1 MKKTLALLLLSVWI
15 CGSVSVVRAQ
25 EAGASNQAQSEEES
39 PVRMVARWANFIVL
53 FGGLAFLLRKPMS
66 EFFTTRRAE
75 IAGGLQRAQDAQT
88 SAQARMDE
96 IEKRL
101 ANLTGAL
108 EKLRAGAQQESSGE
122 RDKILA
128 NAKHEVE
135 RVVEQARQE
144 VERVARSIER
154 EIKEHVA
161 DQVID
166 RAGNALRTEMTQ
178 DDQKRIIVRFIQ
190 NL

>member
-101 ANLTGAL
+101 ANLTSEI
-108 EKLRAGAQQESSGE
+108 EKLRAGAQQESSAE
-122 RDKILA
+122 RDKIRVD
-128 NAKHEVE
+128 AKHEVE